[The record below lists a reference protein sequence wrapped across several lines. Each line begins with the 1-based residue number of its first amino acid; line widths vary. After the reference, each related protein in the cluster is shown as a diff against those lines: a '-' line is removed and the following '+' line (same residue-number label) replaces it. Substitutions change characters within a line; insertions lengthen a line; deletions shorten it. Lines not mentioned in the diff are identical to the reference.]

1 MPTDPSDLLQQV
13 LTETA
18 RRTPSPT
25 QDAPP
30 SPNTAAPETDREP
43 DPRAL
48 LLAGL
53 SALDERELQA
63 LVKTLSSDDLLTI
76 MSRAQPPL
84 QKKVLS
90 VVSEESAKWLG
101 DNLKLMGEPT
111 DAAFSQAA
119 QSTLQ
124 TLETLAKSGA
134 LTWPPQA
141 PGPELRSRIEHLISL
156 ATQSDLQP
164 LKDALA
170 TEEPLL
176 ALGVKRLLAGD
187 EPQALARTLATERE
201 RLERLYAK
209 RQAEI
214 MQALLAGPQ

>member
-30 SPNTAAPETDREP
+30 SPAAPKTDHEP

-53 SALDERELQA
+53 SALEEKELQA
-63 LVKTLSSDDLLTI
+63 LVKALSSDDLLTI

-84 QKKVLS
+84 QKKVLE
-90 VVSEESAKWLG
+90 VVSEESAQWLG

-111 DAAFSQAA
+111 DAAFSHAA

-124 TLETLAKSGA
+124 TLESLAKSGA

-141 PGPELRSRIEHLISL
+141 PDPQLRSRIEHLISL

-187 EPQALARTLATERE
+187 EPRALARTLATERE